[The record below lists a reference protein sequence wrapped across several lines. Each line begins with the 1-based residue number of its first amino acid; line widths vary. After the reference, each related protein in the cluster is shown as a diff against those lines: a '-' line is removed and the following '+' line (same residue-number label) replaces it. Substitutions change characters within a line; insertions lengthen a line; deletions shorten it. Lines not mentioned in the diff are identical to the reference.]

1 MRKNI
6 DWDLILMYLEG
17 DCSEAD
23 EKKVLEWKNN
33 SEENRKEFEL
43 LKNLWDSHDL
53 TLPEVDVEKSLDVV
67 KQRISNFADH
77 TETQTLKVF
86 RIQHKKKVSQFIN
99 SFTIPGYLKTAAVI
113 LILFSGIYF
122 LSQLFENNLMKEVIV
137 KNKEL
142 KEITLSDGTEVKLD
156 AGSSLKYPDKFE
168 DDKREVFLSG
178 EAYLNVTSDRQTPFI
193 VHTNQAEITVL
204 GTKFNV
210 RAWDQTHNVAVVVV
224 DGKVSLRPDIVN
236 NNKSGVIISAGQLS
250 VLDENGLLSN
260 PVNTDTELHLAWLNR
275 EYYFQGAPLGEV
287 LDQLKRWHDIEFSLP
302 VDSFAANR
310 ITVNLENKPIE
321 DILDLISLIMNFKY
335 VMNGNTV
342 VFTIND

>member
-43 LKNLWDSHDL
+43 LKNLWDTHDL
-53 TLPEVDVEKSLDVV
+53 TLPKVDVEKSLEVV
-67 KQRISNFADH
+67 KQRISKFADH

-86 RIQHKKKVSQFIN
+86 RIRHKKKVSQVIN
-99 SFTIPGYLKTAAVI
+99 SFTMPGYVKTAAVI

-142 KEITLSDGTEVKLD
+142 KEITLSDGTEVELD
-156 AGSSLKYPDKFE
+156 AGSSLKYPEKFE
-168 DDKREVFLSG
+168 DDKRAVFLSG
-178 EAYLNVTSDRQTPFI
+178 EAYFKVTSDRQIPFI
-193 VHTNQAEITVL
+193 VHTNIAEITVL

-210 RAWDQTHNVAVVVV
+210 RAWDQTNKVAVVVV
-224 DGKVSLRPDIVN
+224 DGKVSLRNDNVN
-236 NNKSGVIISAGQLS
+236 NRGVIISAGQ
-250 VLDENGLLSN
+250 
-260 PVNTDTELHLAWLNR
+260 
-275 EYYFQGAPLGEV
+275 
-287 LDQLKRWHDIEFSLP
+287 
-302 VDSFAANR
+302 
-310 ITVNLENKPIE
+310 
-321 DILDLISLIMNFKY
+321 ISGTASR
-335 VMNGNTV
+335 VAQ
-342 VFTIND
+342 

>member
-43 LKNLWDSHDL
+43 LKNLWDTHDL

-99 SFTIPGYLKTAAVI
+99 SFTMSGYLKTAAVI
-113 LILFSGIYF
+113 LILFSGLY
-122 LSQLFENNLMKEVIV
+122 LFSNLFQNNLMREVIV

-142 KEITLSDGTEVKLD
+142 KEITLSDGTEVELD

-210 RAWDQTHNVAVVVV
+210 RAWGRTNKVAVVVV
-224 DGKVSLRPDIVN
+224 DGKVSLRPENV
-236 NNKSGVIISAGQLS
+236 NNKSGVIISAGELS

-275 EYYFQGAPLGEV
+275 EYYFQSVPLVEV

-302 VDSFAANR
+302 ADSYAANR
-310 ITVNLENKPIE
+310 ITVNFENKPIE

-335 VMNGNTV
+335 VMNGKTV

>member
-43 LKNLWDSHDL
+43 LKDLWDTHDL
-53 TLPEVDVEKSLDVV
+53 TLPKVDVEKSLDVV
-67 KQRISNFADH
+67 KQRISNFADRR
-77 TETQTLKVF
+77 ETQTLKMF

-99 SFTIPGYLKTAAVI
+99 PFTMSSYLKTAAVI

-122 LSQLFENNLMKEVIV
+122 FSKLFQNELMKEVIV

-178 EAYLNVTSDRQTPFI
+178 EAYFNVTSDQQTPFI

-210 RAWDQTHNVAVVVV
+210 RAWDQTHKVAVVVV
-224 DGKVSLRPDIVN
+224 DGRVSLRPENVN
-236 NNKSGVIISAGQLS
+236 NNKSEVIISAGQIS
-250 VLDENGLLSN
+250 VLDENGSLSN

-275 EYYFQGAPLGEV
+275 EYYFQSVPLGEV
-287 LDQLKRWHDIEFSLP
+287 LDQLKRWYDIDFTLP
-302 VDSFAANR
+302 VDSYVANR

-342 VFTIND
+342 TFTIND

>member
-6 DWDLILMYLEG
+6 DLDLILMYLEG

-43 LKNLWDSHDL
+43 LKNLWDTHDL
-53 TLPEVDVEKSLDVV
+53 TLPKVDVEKSLEVV
-67 KQRISNFADH
+67 KQRISKFADH

-86 RIQHKKKVSQFIN
+86 RIRHKKKVSQVIN
-99 SFTIPGYLKTAAVI
+99 SFTMPGYVKTAAVI

-142 KEITLSDGTEVKLD
+142 KEITLSDGTEVELD
-156 AGSSLKYPDKFE
+156 AGSSLKYPEKFE
-168 DDKREVFLSG
+168 DDKRAVFLSG
-178 EAYLNVTSDRQTPFI
+178 EAYFKVTSDRQIPFI
-193 VHTNQAEITVL
+193 VHTNIAEITVL

-210 RAWDQTHNVAVVVV
+210 RAWDQTNKVAVVVV
-224 DGKVSLRPDIVN
+224 DGKVSLRNDNVN
-236 NNKSGVIISAGQLS
+236 NRGVIISAGQIS

-260 PVNTDTELHLAWLNR
+260 PVDTDTELHLAWLNR
-275 EYYFQGAPLGEV
+275 EYYFQSVPLGEV
-287 LDQLKRWHDIEFSLP
+287 LDQLERWHDIEFSLP
-302 VDSFAANR
+302 VDSYAANH

-342 VFTIND
+342 TFTINEK